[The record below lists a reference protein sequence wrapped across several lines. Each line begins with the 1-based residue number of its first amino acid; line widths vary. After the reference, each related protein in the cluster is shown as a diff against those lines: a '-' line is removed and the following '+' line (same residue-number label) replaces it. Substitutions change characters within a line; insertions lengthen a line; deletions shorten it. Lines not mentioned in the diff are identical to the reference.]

1 MVSGFGLGTPG
12 SPGGKTTSGTDRVK
26 VRLAVLALL
35 IITAFVALYSRL
47 WFLQVLASEDYQQLA
62 RENRVRLVYSEPP
75 RGRILD
81 KNGVL
86 LVDNRQSLALTVDR
100 QVIDEP
106 TEQKQTLRRI
116 AKLLI
121 RYEEP
126 KKGEPDP
133 SKMSRKEF
141 KRYKRSRIREL
152 REGLTDTSVSPYKPV
167 AVAYD
172 VPLEA
177 VLHIREN
184 REDFRGV
191 FDDDLPVRRY
201 PAGDHAAH
209 ILGYVNEITE
219 TQLKSDLFKNRRP
232 RYEAGDIVGQAGV
245 ELIYDRFLRGR
256 PEISRV
262 VVNSSGD
269 VIASDKIQEEVTGK
283 DLVLNLDWRIQKITE
298 KALANGIA
306 AARGAGYE
314 APNGAVVVLDPTTG
328 GVVSMASF
336 PYFKSSDFV
345 DGISEKE
352 LDDLGGRTRQDG
364 SDDALV
370 NRAIQSQVPP
380 GSTFK
385 VVTAGA
391 GVANGVLSPT
401 EYISCPGVYEYR
413 EEPFNNWTSAD
424 YGSMAL
430 PRSLEVSCDSYY
442 YEVGRRLEERF
453 GPPESAGGDGTERFQ
468 KYMRRAGFGHETG
481 VDLPYET
488 SGRVP
493 DKEWCE
499 YWERIDAGCFE
510 GWLPGFT
517 INMSIGQ
524 GDLTVSPTQMAVTYA
539 AIVNGGNVLEPL
551 VASFAGRPDPE
562 TGDEDVL
569 KEFTSTTAAELPLD
583 DFTLAQMREGL
594 ELVVASGEGT
604 ANTAF
609 AGFPLDQFPIAGKTG
624 TAQIGSLESGKNFAW
639 FMSYAPADD
648 PEYVVA
654 VYIERAGHG
663 GESAAPVARQI
674 YEGIFELDKDTSVQ
688 LGVDASG

>member
-1 MVSGFGLGTPG
+1 VVTNLTPGTPG
-12 SPGGKTTSGTDRVK
+12 GIDRVTLRLG
-26 VRLAVLALL
+26 VLAVL
-35 IITAFVALYSRL
+35 IIGAFVALYSRL

-81 KNGVL
+81 RNGVV

-106 TEQKQTLRRI
+106 HEQRRILRRI

-121 RYEEP
+121 RYEKP
-126 KKGEPDP
+126 KKGEPNP
-133 SKMSRKEF
+133 AKMSRKEF
-141 KRYKRSRIREL
+141 KRYKRSRIKEL
-152 REGLTDTSVSPYKPV
+152 RGGLRDTSVSAYKPV

-172 VPLEA
+172 VPRDAARFL
-177 VLHIREN
+177 LDN

-191 FDDDLPVRRY
+191 AVDDLPVRRY
-201 PAGDHAAH
+201 PAGNHAAH
-209 ILGYVNEITE
+209 ILGYVNEITKE
-219 TQLKSDLFKNRRP
+219 QLKSDLFRGRRP

-256 PEISRV
+256 PEIQRV

-269 VIASDKIQEEVTGK
+269 VIGSRIIQEEVTGK
-283 DLVLNLDWRIQKITE
+283 DLVLNLDWRIQRITE
-298 KALANGIA
+298 RALVDGIA
-306 AARGAGYE
+306 AARGAYA
-314 APNGAVVVLDPTTG
+314 APNGAAVVIDPNAG

-336 PYFKSSDFV
+336 PYFKPSDFV

-352 LDDLGGRTRQDG
+352 LDALGGRTRRDG

-401 EYISCPGVYEYR
+401 EYISCPGVFEYR
-413 EEPFNNWTSAD
+413 KESFNNWTSAD
-424 YGSMAL
+424 FGSMAL
-430 PRSLEVSCDSYY
+430 PRSLEVSCDTYY

-468 KYMRRAGFGHETG
+468 RYMRRAGFGHETG
-481 VDLPYET
+481 IDLPYET

-493 DKEWCE
+493 DQEWCE
-499 YWERIDAGCFE
+499 YWERIGAGCFE

-517 INMSIGQ
+517 INMAIGQ
-524 GDLTVSPTQMAVTYA
+524 GDLTVSPIQMAVTYA
-539 AIVNGGNVLEPL
+539 AIVNGGNVLKPL
-551 VASFAGRPDPE
+551 VASFVGRPDPE
-562 TGDEDVL
+562 TGEEDVVR
-569 KEFTSTTAAELPLD
+569 EFTSETKTELPLD
-583 DFTLAQMREGL
+583 DFTLDQMRTGL
-594 ELVVASGEGT
+594 ELVVASGAGT

-609 AGFPLDQFPIAGKTG
+609 SGFPLDQFPVAGKTG

-648 PEYVVA
+648 PRYVVA

-674 YEGIFELDKDTSVQ
+674 YEGVFELDDDISVQ
-688 LGVDASG
+688 LGADESG

>member
-1 MVSGFGLGTPG
+1 VVTGFGLGTP
-12 SPGGKTTSGTDRVK
+12 SAPGGKTTSGVDRVK
-26 VRLAVLALL
+26 VRLAVLAML
-35 IITAFVALYSRL
+35 IIAAFVALYSRL

-81 KNGVL
+81 KNGLV

-106 TEQKQTLRRI
+106 DEQRRTLRRI

-121 RYEEP
+121 TYEDPE
-126 KKGEPDP
+126 KGEPDP
-133 SKMSRKEF
+133 AKMSTKEF
-141 KRYKRSRIREL
+141 RRYKRSRIRDL
-152 REGLTDTSVSPYKPV
+152 RRGLTDTSVSPYKPV

-172 VPLEA
+172 VPVEA
-177 VLHIREN
+177 VTRVQEN
-184 REDFRGV
+184 REDFPGV
-191 FDDDLPVRRY
+191 AVDDLPVRRY

-219 TQLKSDLFKNRRP
+219 TQLKSDLFKDRRP
-232 RYEAGDIVGQAGV
+232 KYEAGDIVGQAGV
-245 ELIYDRFLRGR
+245 ELIYDRYLRGR
-256 PEISRV
+256 PEIKRV

-269 VIASDKIQEEVTGK
+269 VIAERVIQEEIEGK

-298 KALANGIA
+298 NALANGIA
-306 AARGAGYE
+306 AARGAYE
-314 APNGAVVVLDPTTG
+314 APNGAVVVLDPDTG

-336 PYFKSSDFV
+336 PYFKPSEFV
-345 DGISEKE
+345 DGISVKE
-352 LDDLGGRTRQDG
+352 LDRLGNKTRKDG

-430 PRSLEVSCDSYY
+430 PRSLEVSCDTYY

-481 VDLPYET
+481 IDLPYET

-539 AIVNGGNVLEPL
+539 AIVNGGEVLEPL
-551 VASFAGRPDPE
+551 VASFTGRPDPE
-562 TGDEDVL
+562 TEEEEVL
-569 KEFTSTTAAELPLD
+569 KEFTPRTAAELPLD
-583 DFTLAQMREGL
+583 DFTLDQMQAGL
-594 ELVVASGEGT
+594 ELVVSSGEGT

-609 AGFPLDQFPIAGKTG
+609 AGFPLDAFPVAGKTG

-639 FMSYAPADD
+639 FLSYAPADD
-648 PEYVVA
+648 PEYVIA

-674 YEGIFELDKDTSVQ
+674 YEGIFELDEDTSVQ
-688 LGVDASG
+688 LGEDASG

>member
-1 MVSGFGLGTPG
+1 MVKSFGFGTPSG
-12 SPGGKTTSGTDRVK
+12 PGGKTTAGVDRVK
-26 VRLAVLALL
+26 LRIAVLAVL
-35 IITAFVALYSRL
+35 IIASFVALYSRL

-81 KNGVL
+81 QNGVL

-106 TEQKQTLRRI
+106 QEQRRTLRRI
-116 AKLLI
+116 ARLLI

-126 KKGEPDP
+126 AKGEPDP
-133 SKMSRKEF
+133 ARMSGTEF
-141 KRYKRSRIREL
+141 KRYKRSKTREL
-152 REGLTDTSVSPYKPV
+152 REGFLDTSVSPYKPV

-172 VPLEA
+172 VPVEA
-177 VLHIREN
+177 VMRIQEN
-184 REDFRGV
+184 QEDFLGV
-191 FDDDLPVRRY
+191 AVDDLPVRQY

-209 ILGYVNEITE
+209 ILGYVNEITDA
-219 TQLKSDLFKNRRP
+219 QLKSDLFKNRRP

-256 PEISRV
+256 PEIKRV
-262 VVNSSGD
+262 VVDSSGD
-269 VIASDKIQEEVTGK
+269 VIAERIIQEEVTGK

-306 AARGAGYE
+306 AARGAGYG
-314 APNGAVVVLDPTTG
+314 APNGAAVVLDPTTG

-336 PYFKSSDFV
+336 PYFKSSDFD

-352 LDDLGGRTRQDG
+352 LDALGGKTREDG

-401 EYISCPGVYEYR
+401 EYISCPGVYPYR
-413 EEPFNNWTSAD
+413 EEEFNNWTFAD

-430 PRSLEVSCDSYY
+430 PRSLEVSCDTYY
-442 YEVGRRLEERF
+442 YEVGRRLEEHF

-481 VDLPYET
+481 IDLPYET

-499 YWERIDAGCFE
+499 YWERIEAGCFE

-524 GDLTVSPTQMAVTYA
+524 GDLTVSPTQMAVTYS

-551 VASFAGRPDPE
+551 VASYTGRPDPE
-562 TGDEDVL
+562 TGEEDVL
-569 KEFTSTTAAELPLD
+569 REFTSKTAAQLPLD
-583 DFTLAQMREGL
+583 DFTLSQIREGL

-639 FMSYAPADD
+639 FLSYAPADD
-648 PEYVVA
+648 PRYVVA

-663 GESAAPVARQI
+663 GESAGPVARQI
-674 YEGIFELDKDTSVQ
+674 YEGIFELDDNTAVQ
-688 LGVDASG
+688 LGSDASN